1 MKTNTDMLNLL
12 FPVVHTTT
20 LTTLLGTGK
29 VYRWKKPVNSVLND
43 VVLTPLNISNG
54 LDINVQPGTVIINI
68 YSKKQVDGTY
78 PETLLRSISALVIS
92 AIEAYVSSTTFL
104 TMEIVSDN
112 IMDDMD
118 NTSMCYESIRIN
130 FWIES

>member
-20 LTTLLGTGK
+20 LITLLGTGK

-54 LDINVQPGTVIINI
+54 WDINVQPGTVIINI

-92 AIEAYVSSTTFL
+92 AVEAYVSSTTFL